1 MDMDCILLPNKDSVQ
16 LEGELAG
23 GDVLM
28 HLLPLLLVVKVMG
41 LRDNTS
47 VA

>member
-23 GDVLM
+23 GGVFM